1 LRTAPNPAHFNWFWH
16 DFDTAGEF
24 KQIGMEMFYVAGM
37 CLLPQTTFVAPKQT
51 ERVARAAFP
60 KGSLCL
66 RIADELGPIFLDEQ
80 FAGLFPRRGQPAEA
94 PARLAFVTLLQYAE
108 NLSDRQAADA
118 VRARI
123 DWKYA
128 LGLELSDPGFDST
141 VLSEFRTRLV
151 KGSAE
156 HVLLDTLLRK
166 CQAQKL
172 LLTRGR
178 QRTDS
183 THVLGAIRAMN
194 RLEGSG
200 ETMRHAL
207 NVLAVVAPGWL
218 REHSRT
224 EWIDRYG
231 PRLEDYRLP
240 KTETLR
246 LAHAQQIGMDGY
258 WLLDHIYAHGAPA
271 WLRPLPAVDI
281 LRRVWMQQY
290 YRTET
295 EVRWRS
301 VEDGFPP
308 AGLFIS
314 SPYDPEAH
322 YAKKRTTSWVGYK
335 VHLTESCEE
344 GTPHL
349 ITHVETTSAPMADGE
364 VTTRIHAALAQ
375 KSLLPSTHLV
385 DTGYVDATVLA
396 ASQRDYGVELL
407 GPTRTDNHWQA
418 NEQAGFAASNFQ
430 IDWEKQQAICPQE
443 RKSVS
448 WTPAKDG
455 QREVIKIKFASVD
468 CGACA
473 SRNKCT
479 RATQPRRTLTI
490 RPQEEYLALHAARLR
505 EAKEGFAKQYA
516 LRAGIEGTI
525 SQGVRAFGLR
535 RARYFGTPKT
545 HLQHVLIAAAINLV
559 RLAAWFAGALPS
571 STRTPPFVAILQSG
585 ST

>member
-1 LRTAPNPAHFNWFWH
+1 
-16 DFDTAGEF
+16 
-24 KQIGMEMFYVAGM
+24 M
-37 CLLPQTTFVAPKQT
+37 CLFPQTSFVVPEQT

-60 KGSLCL
+60 NGSLCL
-66 RIADELGPIFLDEQ
+66 RIADELGRIFLDEQ
-80 FAGLFPRRGQPAEA
+80 FAELFPRRGQPAEA

-118 VRARI
+118 VRGRI

-151 KGSAE
+151 KGSAGQ
-156 HVLLDTLLRK
+156 VLLETLLQK
-166 CQAQKL
+166 CHAQRL
-172 LLTRGR
+172 LIARGR

-194 RLEGSG
+194 RVECSG
-200 ETMRHAL
+200 ETVRHTL
-207 NVLAVVAPGWL
+207 NVLAVVAPDWL
-218 REHSRT
+218 REHSHT
-224 EWIDRYG
+224 AWIDRYG
-231 PRLEDYRLP
+231 PRVEDYRLP

-246 LAHAQQIGMDGY
+246 QAHAQQIGLDGY
-258 WLLDHIYAHGAPA
+258 WLLDHLYANEAPG
-271 WLRPLPAVDI
+271 WLRQLPAVET
-281 LRRVWMQQY
+281 LRRVWVQQY
-290 YRTET
+290 YRTGT

-301 VEDGFPP
+301 VEDGLPP
-308 AGLFIS
+308 AARFIS

-349 ITHVETTSAPMADGE
+349 ITHVETTSAPVADGE

-375 KSLLPSTHLV
+375 KSLLPGTHLV
-385 DTGYVDATVLA
+385 DTGYVDAPVLA

-407 GPTRTDNHWQA
+407 GPTRADYHWPA
-418 NEQAGFAASNFQ
+418 NEQTGFAASNFK

-448 WTPAKDG
+448 WTPAKDL
-455 QREVIKIKFASVD
+455 QRDVIKIKFASTD
-468 CGACA
+468 CGACG
-473 SRNKCT
+473 SRKQCT
-479 RATQPRRTLTI
+479 RATQARRTLTI
-490 RPQEEYLALHAARLR
+490 RPEEEYIALQAARMR
-505 EAKEGFAKQYA
+505 EASEGFAKQYGV
-516 LRAGIEGTI
+516 RAGIEGTM

-535 RARYFGTPKT
+535 RARYFGKAKT

-559 RLAAWFAGALPS
+559 RLAAWFAGNIPS
-571 STRTPPFVAILQSG
+571 LTRTPPLVTVLESG

>member
-1 LRTAPNPAHFNWFWH
+1 
-16 DFDTAGEF
+16 
-24 KQIGMEMFYVAGM
+24 M
-37 CLLPQTTFVAPKQT
+37 CLLPKTSFVIPEQT

-66 RIADELGPIFLDEQ
+66 RIVDELGCVFLDEQ
-80 FAGLFPRRGQPAEA
+80 FAELFPRRGQPAEA

-128 LGLELSDPGFDST
+128 LGLELSDSGFDST

-151 KGSAE
+151 QGSAE
-156 HVLLDTLLRK
+156 QILFDTLLRK
-166 CQAQKL
+166 CQAKNL
-172 LLTRGR
+172 LLGRGR

-194 RLEGSG
+194 RLECSG
-200 ETMRHAL
+200 ETVRHTL
-207 NVLAVVAPGWL
+207 NVLAVVAPDWL
-218 REHSRT
+218 REHSQP

-231 PRLEDYRLP
+231 PRVEDSRLP
-240 KTETLR
+240 KSEHLR
-246 LAHAQQIGMDGY
+246 QAHAQQIGLDGY
-258 WLLDHIYAHGAPA
+258 WLLDHLYAEDVPG
-271 WLRPLPAVDI
+271 WLRQLPAVET
-281 LRRVWMQQY
+281 LRQVWVQQY

-301 VEDGFPP
+301 GDDGFPP
-308 AGLFIS
+308 AAQFIS

-335 VHLTESCEE
+335 VHLTESCQE

-364 VTTRIHAALAQ
+364 VTTSIHEALAQ

-385 DTGYVDATVLA
+385 DTGYVDAPVLA

-407 GPTRTDNHWQA
+407 GPTRPDSHWQA
-418 NEQAGFAASNFQ
+418 KEQKGFAASNFT
-430 IDWEKQQAICPQE
+430 IDWQKQQAICPQE
-443 RKSVS
+443 RRSVS

-455 QREVIKIKFASVD
+455 QRDVIKIKFASAD
-468 CGACA
+468 CSACV
-473 SRNKCT
+473 SRKQCT
-479 RATQPRRTLTI
+479 TQSRRTLTI
-490 RPQEEYLALHAARLR
+490 RPQEEYLALHVARVR
-505 EAKEGFAKQYA
+505 EAGEEFAKQYA
-516 LRAGIEGTI
+516 VRAGIEGTI

-535 RARYFGTPKT
+535 RARYFGKAKT
-545 HLQHVLIAAAINLV
+545 HLQHVLTAAAINLV
-559 RLAAWFAGALPS
+559 RLAAWFAGNIPS
-571 STRTPPFVAILQSG
+571 LTRTPPLVAVLQAR

>member
-1 LRTAPNPAHFNWFWH
+1 
-16 DFDTAGEF
+16 
-24 KQIGMEMFYVAGM
+24 M
-37 CLLPQTTFVAPKQT
+37 CLLPQTSFVIPEQT
-51 ERVARAAFP
+51 ERVACAAFP

-66 RIADELGPIFLDEQ
+66 RIAAELGRIFSDEQ
-80 FAGLFPRRGQPAEA
+80 FAELFPRRGQPAEA

-118 VRARI
+118 VRGRI

-151 KGSAE
+151 QGSAE
-156 HVLLDTLLRK
+156 QILLATLLQM
-166 CQAQKL
+166 CQAKKL
-172 LLTRGR
+172 LMARGR

-194 RLEGSG
+194 RLECSG
-200 ETMRHAL
+200 EVVRHTL
-207 NVLAVVAPGWL
+207 NVLAVVAPDWL
-218 REHSRT
+218 REHSQP

-231 PRLEDYRLP
+231 PRVEDYRLP
-240 KTETLR
+240 KSEALR
-246 LAHAQQIGMDGY
+246 QAHARQIGLDGY
-258 WLLDHIYAHGAPA
+258 SLLDDIYAEDASG
-271 WLRPLPAVDI
+271 WMRQLPAVET
-281 LRRVWMQQY
+281 LRRVWVQQY

-301 VEDGFPP
+301 GEDGLPP
-308 AGLFIS
+308 AARFIS

-349 ITHVETTSAPMADGE
+349 ITHVETTSAPAADGE
-364 VTTRIHAALAQ
+364 VTTSIHEALAQ
-375 KSLLPSTHLV
+375 DGLLPSTHLV
-385 DTGYVDATVLA
+385 DTGYVDALTLT

-407 GPTRTDNHWQA
+407 GPTRADYHWQA
-418 NEQAGFAASNFQ
+418 HEQKGFAASNFT
-430 IDWEKQQAICPQE
+430 IDWQKQQAICPEE
-443 RKSVS
+443 RRSVS

-455 QREVIKIKFASVD
+455 ERDVIKIKFAFAD

-473 SRNKCT
+473 SHKQCT
-479 RATQPRRTLTI
+479 HTTRPRRTLTI
-490 RPQEEYLALHAARLR
+490 RPQQEYLALQAARVR
-505 EAKEGFAKQYA
+505 EARGEFANQYGV
-516 LRAGIEGTI
+516 RAGIEGTI

-535 RARYFGTPKT
+535 RARYFGQAKT
-545 HLQHVLIAAAINLV
+545 RLQHILTAAAINLV
-559 RLAAWFAGALPS
+559 RLAAWFAGDIPS
-571 STRTPPFVAILQSG
+571 TTRTPPLVAVLNMVPLN
-585 ST
+585 